1 MPEGLSYIIKGYGK
15 KKEEKQI
22 PPKKIL
28 KHIFIIARQVWF
40 AVANSMFIMDV
51 HAFLYTKRYNI
62 FLLILN

>member
-1 MPEGLSYIIKGYGK
+1 MV

-28 KHIFIIARQVWF
+28 KHIFIIDRQVWF
-40 AVANSMFIMDV
+40 ALANSMFIMDV